1 MGISWHLEKR
11 YKSSWTIVVDL
22 GRDPATGKQK
32 RIYRSVKCNK
42 RQAEQEAVKLVAG
55 LQSGVYAAPEK
66 TTLRDYLVRW
76 LEDVCVPRL
85 EANTVKAYRTC
96 IDLHIAPRIGQL
108 WLTDIQ
114 PRHIQR
120 LYADMAVNGIGAR
133 TIELTHVTLHSALKQ
148 AVRWQMLSRNPAEG
162 AVPPRPERREMKALE
177 PEQIAAVMEAARKT
191 PIGDLVYLALCTG
204 MRKAELLGLKWTDI
218 DWDNQTI
225 QVQRNLVRVGGKTIV
240 KDTKTRGS
248 RRSIPVDKTVMDRL
262 RSMKA
267 ISKSEYVFTKQDGK
281 NPMDPST
288 VTHQFARVAASA
300 GVPGLRFHDLRHTHA
315 TMLLSL
321 GAYPKVIQE
330 RLGHSTIATTMDI
343 YSHVAPTMQR
353 EAADIFGSAL
363 FEIERRFSG
372 GRPTDSGPVQ

>member
-1 MGISWHLEKR
+1 
-11 YKSSWTIVVDL
+11 
-22 GRDPATGKQK
+22 
-32 RIYRSVKCNK
+32 VKCNK
-42 RQAEQEAVKLVAG
+42 RQAEQEAVRLVAEI
-55 LQSGVYAAPEK
+55 QSGMYSASERTILK
-66 TTLRDYLVRW
+66 DYLARW
-76 LEDVCVPRL
+76 LKDVCVPRL
-85 EANTVKAYRTC
+85 EAKTVESYRTC

-108 WLTDIQ
+108 WLADLQ
-114 PRHIQR
+114 PRHIQG
-120 LYADMAVNGIGAR
+120 LYADMATDGIGAR

-162 AVPPRPERREMKALE
+162 AVPPRPERREVKALE
-177 PEQIAAVMEAARKT
+177 PSKIGALIQAARKT

-204 MRKAELLGLKWTDI
+204 MRKGELLGLRWTDI
-218 DWDNQTI
+218 DWATQII
-225 QVQRNLVRVGGKTIV
+225 QVRRNLVRVGKETII
-240 KDTKTRGS
+240 KDTKTKSS
-248 RRSIPVDKTVMDRL
+248 RRSIPVDKMVMDRL

-267 ISKSEYVFTKQDGK
+267 ISKSEYVFTRQDGK

-330 RLGHSTIATTMDI
+330 RLGHSTIATTMDV

-353 EAADIFGSAL
+353 EAANIFATAL
-363 FEIERRFSG
+363 SEIERRFSDDQPDDQ
-372 GRPTDSGPVQ
+372 PTDTDPVQ

>member
-42 RQAEQEAVKLVAG
+42 RQAEQEAVKLVAE

-96 IDLHIAPRIGQL
+96 IELHIAPRIGQL
-108 WLTDIQ
+108 WLSDIQ
-114 PRHIQR
+114 PRHLQG
-120 LYADMAVNGIGAR
+120 LYADMAADGIGAR

-148 AVRWQMLSRNPAEG
+148 AVRWQMLSRNPAVG
-162 AVPPRPERREMKALE
+162 AVPPRPERRETKVLE
-177 PEQIAAVMEAARKT
+177 PDKIGAVIRAARKT

-204 MRKAELLGLKWTDI
+204 MRKGELLGLRWTDI
-218 DWDNQTI
+218 DWAARTI
-225 QVQRNLVRVGGKTIV
+225 QVRRNLVRVGKETII
-240 KDTKTRGS
+240 KDTKTKSS
-248 RRSIPVDKTVMDRL
+248 RRSVPVDKMVIDRL

-267 ISKSEYVFTKQDGK
+267 ISKSEYVFTQTDGK

-288 VTHQFARVAASA
+288 VTHQFSRIAAAA
-300 GVPGLRFHDLRHTHA
+300 GVSGLRFHDLRHTHA
-315 TMLLSL
+315 TMLLSR
-321 GAYPKVIQE
+321 GVNPKVIQE
-330 RLGHSTIATTMDI
+330 RLGHSTISTTMDI
-343 YSHVAPTMQR
+343 YSHVTKSMQK
-353 EAADIFGSAL
+353 EAAVAITDAISE
-363 FEIERRFSG
+363 FEQRFSDG
-372 GRPTDSGPVQ
+372 QPIDLRKVQ